1 MIINRYNRAIRSVSQ
16 SSGKKDISVTMAAN
30 HSTSVNIY
38 DEWKRFLLTGRSDYV
53 KVDGICFSFFYE
65 VIFDRRDLIQFVQ
78 SCNLEKAITSHAQIR
93 QSSYAQSDLP
103 GHEPGISQPHRQPVQ
118 YRYLDGRV
126 RGYSHFPAG
135 AVL

>member
-38 DEWKRFLLTGRSDYV
+38 DEWKRFLFTGRSDYV

-78 SCNLEKAITSHAQIR
+78 SCNLEKS
-93 QSSYAQSDLP
+93 
-103 GHEPGISQPHRQPVQ
+103 
-118 YRYLDGRV
+118 GRI
-126 RGYSHFPAG
+126 G
-135 AVL
+135 ADILCFLK

>member
-1 MIINRYNRAIRSVSQ
+1 
-16 SSGKKDISVTMAAN
+16 MAAN

-78 SCNLEKAITSHAQIR
+78 SCNLEKAGGLARIFSA
-93 QSSYAQSDLP
+93 
-103 GHEPGISQPHRQPVQ
+103 
-118 YRYLDGRV
+118 
-126 RGYSHFPAG
+126 F
-135 AVL
+135 